1 MNFTNFKQKYET
13 TPVQIYQSTPIKKPI
28 VSICVQAYEHENYIS
43 ECIESLLIQ
52 KTNFE
57 YEILIGED
65 QSDDKTRDI
74 CIDYATRFPQKIS
87 LFLHDRQNNISINDM
102 ETGRF
107 NVLYNL
113 PSILFSERGEFIS
126 FCEGDD
132 FWIDEYKIQKQY
144 DRCILNN
151 IDIVL
156 SNYYYYN
163 NGLISNPYNI
173 SKSNIN
179 FFKLDIEKIDY
190 QNYHISHIS
199 TYFFAKKY
207 MNKLFE
213 HPLLCT
219 SWGLDTLL
227 MPIFFENSDVYYDID
242 RMSCY
247 RLNSQGLSRQKED
260 GSGGI
265 NKFKYLKF
273 LQLWEL
279 HPQYRKFINYKL
291 MINSLK
297 YFCRTGDLKYFS
309 KYIRS
314 LFYFLTR
321 KNFCF
326 IIKENKKL
334 AKTIIKII
342 FNWLK

>member
-13 TPVQIYQSTPIKKPI
+13 TPVQIYQSNQIKKPI

-74 CIDYATRFPQKIS
+74 CIDYATKFPQKIS
-87 LFLHDRQNNISINDM
+87 LFLHDRKNNISINDKI
-102 ETGRF
+102 TGRF
-107 NVLYNL
+107 NALYNL
-113 PSILFSERGEFIS
+113 YYSRGEFIS

-156 SNYYYYN
+156 SNYSIYKDGLFTNGYISPKYIN
-163 NGLISNPYNI
+163 NFLRLDLQ
-173 SKSNIN
+173 KIN
-179 FFKLDIEKIDY
+179 SET
-190 QNYHISHIS
+190 YHISHLS

-207 MNKLFE
+207 LVKLFE
-213 HPLLCT
+213 HPMLCT

-227 MPIFFENSDVYYDID
+227 IPIFFENSDVYYDID

-260 GSGGI
+260 GSGKI
-265 NKFKYLKF
+265 NKFKYLQF

-297 YFCRTGDLKYFS
+297 YFCRTGDPNYFS

-314 LFYFLTR
+314 LFYFLKR
-321 KNFCF
+321 KDFCF
-326 IIKENKKL
+326 IIRENKKL
-334 AKTIIKII
+334 AKTIIKTI
-342 FNWLK
+342 FNWL